1 LAAAALRRLQ
11 PPDDDAHA
19 DPAALEIPGAK
30 NLVNRT
36 SLYEG
41 DETATTSSA
50 GSLLILSKTLRGAG
64 VVDLRQERFS

>member
-1 LAAAALRRLQ
+1 MCR
-11 PPDDDAHA
+11 
-19 DPAALEIPGAK
+19 LEIPGAK
-30 NLVNRT
+30 NLANRT